1 MQILHLEYSAF
12 FRKIIH
18 DMLIESGYNA
28 ISTKSG
34 HDAYKVLAKDDID
47 VIITGLELAD
57 MTGEEIIEELRGSK
71 YQDIPIVVI
80 TASDMA
86 EVRQRL
92 KGVFIDD
99 FILKPQLTQERLEDV
114 IHRVTH

>member
-18 DMLIESGYNA
+18 DMLIESGFNA

-34 HDAYKVLAKDDID
+34 QEAYKVLAQDDID
-47 VIITGLELAD
+47 LIITGLELAD
-57 MTGEEIIEELRGSK
+57 MTGEALIEELRDSK
-71 YQDIPIVVI
+71 YQNIPIVVI
-80 TASDMA
+80 TASDMT

-114 IHRVTH
+114 ISRLT